1 MGGNGKQGERPYGY
15 DAVTEKRMTQGGNF
29 AMTDKSK
36 VTAYERDK
44 TTAAY
49 VEQGHDECTE

>member
-1 MGGNGKQGERPYGY
+1 MVMYIFLN
-15 DAVTEKRMTQGGNF
+15 DAVTEKRITQGGNF